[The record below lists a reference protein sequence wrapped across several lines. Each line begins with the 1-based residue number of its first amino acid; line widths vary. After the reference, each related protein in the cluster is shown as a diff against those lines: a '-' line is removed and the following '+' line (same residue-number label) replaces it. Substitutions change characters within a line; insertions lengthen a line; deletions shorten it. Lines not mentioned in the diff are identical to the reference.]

1 MRTVFLSAGLLTA
14 AAVASAILLMPDR
27 SEAAS
32 FDCAR
37 ARSASERAICGN
49 RALEDR
55 DVKMATLYTVNRQLA
70 GGMGALGAMRDR
82 QTQWLGERER
92 CGANVACI
100 RRAYDTRI
108 TELERGVAASAR
120 R

>member
-1 MRTVFLSAGLLTA
+1 MRTAILGAGLA
-14 AAVASAILLMPDR
+14 AAVAAASTVLLLPDR

-55 DVKMATLYTVNRQLA
+55 DVKMATLYAVNRQLA
-70 GGMGALGAMRDR
+70 GGMGALGSMRDR
-82 QTQWLGERER
+82 QTQWLGQRER
-92 CGANVACI
+92 CAASVACI

-108 TELERGVAASAR
+108 TELERGVAAAAGR
-120 R
+120 